1 MMQRK
6 KHEIDVSVSSL
17 SVLFS
22 CSVRKQTSTSK
33 RTWSST
39 CQRDCT
45 TPTINALRMSISWW
59 TGSGTLPGTRGTLK
73 HEILIQYTRGK
84 LEHSKRKIV
93 FPDSYPENTTGSIW
107 HTQLVLGWWTF
118 FNENIMSSEN
128 LRNVI
133 KRCVRHGRIQNSAL
147 LLDSLNTGTT
157 EHTAAAMR
165 ETQTVCR
172 EVRPGEHRWTR
183 SNSQDRDKLHRTGD
197 GQSKAASITRSLIK
211 EQLIF

>member
-17 SVLFS
+17 LVLFS

-118 FNENIMSSEN
+118 FNENIMSSKN

-133 KRCVRHGRIQNSAL
+133 KRCVRHGRIQNSQTAL
-147 LLDSLNTGTT
+147 LRTHSSSNEGDTDG
-157 EHTAAAMR
+157 MQR
-165 ETQTVCR
+165 GQTW
-172 EVRPGEHRWTR
+172 GTR

>member
-1 MMQRK
+1 MCSVVKDKNDAK
-6 KHEIDVSVSSL
+6 KETWNRRVSQL
-17 SVLFS
+17 VLFS

-133 KRCVRHGRIQNSAL
+133 KRCVRHGRIQNSQTAL
-147 LLDSLNTGTT
+147 LLDSLGPQNTQQQQWG
-157 EHTAAAMR
+157 R
-165 ETQTVCR
+165 
-172 EVRPGEHRWTR
+172 HRRYAER
-183 SNSQDRDKLHRTGD
+183 SDLGNK
-197 GQSKAASITRSLIK
+197 I
-211 EQLIF
+211 

>member
-17 SVLFS
+17 LVLFS

-118 FNENIMSSEN
+118 FNENIMSSKN

-133 KRCVRHGRIQNSAL
+133 KRCVRHGRIQNSQTAL

-172 EVRPGEHRWTR
+172 EVRPRE
-183 SNSQDRDKLHRTGD
+183 QDLTHKTGTSCT
-197 GQSKAASITRSLIK
+197 GQETVKAKQQVSRGV
-211 EQLIF
+211 